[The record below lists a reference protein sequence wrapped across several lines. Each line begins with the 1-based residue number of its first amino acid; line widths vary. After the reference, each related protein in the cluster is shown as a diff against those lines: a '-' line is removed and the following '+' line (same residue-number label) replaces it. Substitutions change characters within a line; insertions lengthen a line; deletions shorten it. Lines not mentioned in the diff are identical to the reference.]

1 MNELPF
7 IISTKI
13 IKYQGIQLT
22 REVKDLFKYNY
33 EPLLKEIRGHKQM
46 KKHSMFMDRKNQYR
60 ENGHAAQSNLDI
72 RYYAHQTITGL
83 LHRTGKKTP

>member
-1 MNELPF
+1 MNTIYKEHEGLLQ
-7 IISTKI
+7 TTV
-13 IKYQGIQLT
+13 QGN
-22 REVKDLFKYNY
+22 KG
-33 EPLLKEIRGHKQM
+33 GHKQM
-46 KKHSMFMDRKNQYR
+46 EKYSMLMGRKNQYR